1 MTFISCN
8 CGKCK
13 IFLNYSKILYSLFC
27 ACEDC
32 RQAAEWGFIKG
43 GLKPDK
49 LQKLIYFRSDL
60 SKVSGKKWM
69 HSFQLRQKADS
80 TRIYCTNCYSIIG
93 IDHTNYNDTMFMLI
107 PKLCKVNI
115 DTSITP
121 IAAIQMQDYI
131 FDDKQNLSKDIK
143 FIETYDPLLTK
154 SYKLKY
160 SKPEGISFKNL
171 ISQIRGPKIL
181 NLKKGERLI

>member
-1 MTFISCN
+1 MTFVSCN

-32 RQAAEWGFIKG
+32 RQAAEWGFING

-60 SKVSGKKWM
+60 SK
-69 HSFQLRQKADS
+69 DS

-154 SYKLKY
+154 RYKLKY

-181 NLKKGERLI
+181 NLKKGESLI